1 MKELLISPRGLRLVL
16 QMAEADRARYG
27 VFRQADFG
35 AVVLEA
41 PTLQDMLIQLA
52 AIRRAILDWNAT
64 TT

>member
-35 AVVLEA
+35 EAVLEA
-41 PTLQDMLIQLA
+41 SMLQDMLVQLA
-52 AIRRAILDWNAT
+52 AIRRAILDWNART
-64 TT
+64 T